1 MLCPILRGESNG
13 KMLRRFETAIDILYV
28 HIILSVII
36 TTLLFLLF
44 GKSLKTN
51 FSTLLFYKIVTSSL
65 ITLVFLF
72 SLLTIDRSRS
82 FYLLRLVDINSKIN
96 ESKIL
101 GLYDFKVNNELIF
114 DSGYEQRLQEQV
126 KLGLIAL
133 EGNSAKLTSSG
144 KLLYNVSL
152 LSAKIFRL
160 SGFNFKYTIK

>member
-1 MLCPILRGESNG
+1 
-13 KMLRRFETAIDILYV
+13 
-28 HIILSVII
+28 
-36 TTLLFLLF
+36 
-44 GKSLKTN
+44 
-51 FSTLLFYKIVTSSL
+51 
-65 ITLVFLF
+65 VFLF